1 MYMFGHVKPNF
12 SKVKKWKLN
21 LSLKFLK
28 VPFNSINLYF
38 KENKNIL

>member
-1 MYMFGHVKPNF
+1 MFGLIKPNF

-28 VPFNSINLYF
+28 VPKLYF
-38 KENKNIL
+38 YKKIDRQ

>member
-1 MYMFGHVKPNF
+1 MFGLIKPNF

-28 VPFNSINLYF
+28 VPNNHIQQYLYC
-38 KENKNIL
+38 